1 MKTLVI
7 LNIFLLNSI
16 IVCAASWDQGKEWL
30 EATREYKDEILDKL
44 KDSKQFTQN
53 QLGVIEDCLDEPE
66 TKEVLNC
73 FSGGGVEKAAGALT
87 LIGDELSRIR
97 ERICSGDSWGDRNK
111 CQKFGD
117 SLEKMKKDLQASWSE
132 LVNRGKSYLEQSNKL
147 FFMKRKICKKI
158 NQEGCY
164 QWLNERIDL
173 KCRPQ
178 KAGNDAVNTEDC
190 QLEVTQEVWE
200 RVSSQ

>member
-1 MKTLVI
+1 
-7 LNIFLLNSI
+7 
-16 IVCAASWDQGKEWL
+16 
-30 EATREYKDEILDKL
+30 
-44 KDSKQFTQN
+44 
-53 QLGVIEDCLDEPE
+53 
-66 TKEVLNC
+66 
-73 FSGGGVEKAAGALT
+73 
-87 LIGDELSRIR
+87 
-97 ERICSGDSWGDRNK
+97 
-111 CQKFGD
+111 
-117 SLEKMKKDLQASWSE
+117 
-132 LVNRGKSYLEQSNKL
+132 
-147 FFMKRKICKKI
+147 MKRKICKKI